1 MATDDESRAKRGV
14 YGIAVASELS
24 GFGVQALR
32 FYEQHGLI
40 TPARTSGG
48 TRRYSDDDLVRLR
61 RIAELIAEGV
71 NLTGISRVL
80 ALEHL
85 NTELVSDNARLSE
98 TNSRLEIDNAD
109 LRNAVEDAK
118 NRSPSQ

>member
-24 GFGVQALR
+24 GFGIQALR

-85 NTELVSDNARLSE
+85 NTELEGDNVRLSE
-98 TNSRLEIDNAD
+98 TNSRLESDNAE
-109 LRNAVEDAK
+109 LRNAVQDAE
-118 NRSPSQ
+118 NRTSSQ

>member
-14 YGIAVASELS
+14 YGITVASELS

-40 TPARTSGG
+40 TPARTGGG

-85 NTELVSDNARLSE
+85 NTELEGDNVRLSE
-98 TNSRLEIDNAD
+98 TNSRLASDNAE
-109 LRNAVEDAK
+109 LRNAIQDAED
-118 NRSPSQ
+118 RTSSQ